1 MTKRAPPPQI
11 PRGMIKFFASE
22 NERIEAA
29 RKHLINLI
37 QNDPAYRLAAI
48 RLKRPGKLTE
58 LLADTG
64 GTPSL
69 ESLASGKRP
78 RKEKAS
84 VPGRPLSDGL
94 KPYRELL
101 QWIDRQQRPSVTLI
115 DWCRAF
121 VRHSCPESPQD
132 SIEIVAKAV
141 HRKLLDLRRRERN
154 STPRHG
160 G

>member
-1 MTKRAPPPQI
+1 MTPRPV
-11 PRGMIKFFASE
+11 PRGMVKFFASDD
-22 NERIEAA
+22 ERIEAA

-37 QNDPAYRLAAI
+37 QNDPAYRVAAI

-58 LLADTG
+58 LMADTG

-69 ESLASGKRP
+69 ELTSRKRA
-78 RKEKAS
+78 RKGRTG
-84 VPGRPLSDGL
+84 VPGRPLSDDL

-101 QWIDRQQRPSVTLI
+101 QWINQQQRPSVTLI
-115 DWCRAF
+115 AWCRAI

-132 SIEIVAKAV
+132 SIEELAKAV
-141 HRKLLDLRRRERN
+141 QRKLLDLRKRERN
-154 STPRHG
+154 STPRQG